1 MWCGGAGRT
10 RVGRA
15 STAVPLSASRV
26 IARALWC
33 FDTFFRRFMA
43 SHGRRLICMT
53 IIPARRSSAC
63 SFPLPSASAAFVR
76 APRWPPQSP
85 SLESLVIGAP
95 AAYAAPGDSGDLSVS
110 SAGWHS
116 RGEDG
121 VEVCAFNLVATN
133 FESYPSVPWTIT
145 AQPPTTPPGDTL
157 ASTLPARERRGA
169 QREIPPP
176 GGDVPAGV
184 DRPGGPEAEGLQ
196 GRLRPARRQQPTRGD
211 RPGCERCDR
220 ENGGNGESGE
230 KGGEYRKPSGA
241 VPAGGGGVPDMENL
255 GTENESSIATPAALT
270 VGAAGVAALV
280 MVRRSARRRARNEA

>member
-1 MWCGGAGRT
+1 MQ
-10 RVGRA
+10 
-15 STAVPLSASRV
+15 LSAS
-26 IARALWC
+26 L
-33 FDTFFRRFMA
+33 
-43 SHGRRLICMT
+43 RLGG
-53 IIPARRSSAC
+53 
-63 SFPLPSASAAFVR
+63 VR
-76 APRWPPQSP
+76 AGTTVAAAVATAGVT
-85 SLESLVIGAP
+85 LIGAP

-121 VEVCAFNLVATN
+121 VEVCAFNLVGTN

-157 ASTLPARERRGA
+157 ASTLPLVNGAARSERYLLPEGTY
-169 QREIPPP
+169 QLVWT
-176 GGDVPAGV
+176 VPAGQKQRTFKV
-184 DRPGGPEAEGLQ
+184 DCAQRTDSN
-196 GRLRPARRQQPTRGD
+196 RPAEIG
-211 RPGCERCDR
+211 PGANGADR